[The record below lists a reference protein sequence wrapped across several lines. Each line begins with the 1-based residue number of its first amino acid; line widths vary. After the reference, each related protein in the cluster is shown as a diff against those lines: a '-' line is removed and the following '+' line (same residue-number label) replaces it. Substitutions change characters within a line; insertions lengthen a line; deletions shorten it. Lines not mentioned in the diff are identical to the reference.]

1 MPPRYTAHVAQRI
14 IGTLRETH
22 LHAALKQFLAKPGD
36 QLEVTVDG
44 FVADILRGERVLE
57 VQTQNFAAF
66 RRKLAHLLERRP
78 VCVIHPIALEKWIV
92 RLEAGGKKVAGRRK
106 SPRHGSALEI
116 FAELVSIAEQAT
128 HPNFSLQIFL
138 VREEEIRAPTRKRRR
153 WGRTSRVVERRLLE
167 VVETITLTA
176 PQDYA
181 RFLPEHLPTPFT
193 STELAKALRQPV
205 WLAQKMTYCLRNM
218 GVLNVVGKR
227 RGAWL
232 YAREG

>member
-1 MPPRYTAHVAQRI
+1 MAL

-22 LHAALKQFLAKPGD
+22 LHAALKQHLAQPAD

-44 FVADILRGERVLE
+44 FVADILRGQQVLE

-66 RRKLAHLLERRP
+66 RRKLAYLLERRP
-78 VCVIHPIALEKWIV
+78 VCVIHPIALEKWVV

-106 SPRHGSALEI
+106 SPRRGSALEI
-116 FAELVSIAEQAT
+116 FTELVSVAELAT

-138 VREEEIRAPTRKRRR
+138 VQEEEIRTPARKRRR
-153 WGRTSRVVERRLLE
+153 WSRTSHVVQRRLLA
-167 VVETITLTA
+167 VEETFTLAT

-181 RFLPEHLPTPFT
+181 RFLPADLPEPFT

-205 WLAQKMTYCLRNM
+205 WLAQKMTYCLRKM
-218 GVLNVVGKR
+218 GVLSVVGKR
-227 RGAWL
+227 GGAWL
-232 YAREG
+232 YVREG